1 MISAT
6 SGPMPA
12 EQLEFGR
19 RSCGVGCPT
28 LPSTA
33 STMAA
38 CTCRSGSIDPKTS
51 SAIDCRELLGG
62 RAQCLAW
69 RRRRGT
75 STKGQ
80 LLATV
85 THCSQLSPAFH
96 RISVF
101 VKARRNGKELRCLLS
116 LVTMAATAAL
126 WLMETDPAPR
136 ICLRHSFSSADEV
149 CSTTASDGV
158 LFLTGPSTFPGSS
171 KISESCLLS
180 DSLRNKLL
188 GACLVAR
195 DTADEEGCLAPATAR
210 NCHPLLA
217 TATS

>member
-1 MISAT
+1 MT
-6 SGPMPA
+6 SFAGCHPLLANEPF
-12 EQLEFGR
+12 E
-19 RSCGVGCPT
+19 RSIT
-28 LPSTA
+28 HYNWA
-33 STMAA
+33 SVAAA

-101 VKARRNGKELRCLLS
+101 VKARRNGTKLRCLLS

-171 KISESCLLS
+171 KIPSGAQVFKVSVS
-180 DSLRNKLL
+180 VAVVL
-188 GACLVAR
+188 GHLFDKR
-195 DTADEEGCLAPATAR
+195 PR
-210 NCHPLLA
+210 
-217 TATS
+217 